1 MAEQIKDFEGYLR
14 RMQNGMDD
22 KLWCVN
28 KVDSKIIIDYGC
40 ADGTLLKHVRELRPD
55 CTLIGIDILP
65 DMLNIAR
72 TNVPDAQF
80 FTVDEFINENL
91 DCSGATLIL
100 SSVIHEIYSYCPDAE
115 AIMNRLLNMN
125 FDYIAIR
132 DMFVKTDTEH
142 QLVNIYLVSLLE
154 KKTSKKMVADFAE
167 FWGYPV
173 TLKRYIH
180 YLLKYRY
187 VDNWNREVREN
198 YLPIDLEPFIYL
210 VSQNYE
216 VKHLDHYTLPF
227 LKTQIKNDI
236 GIDLDVPT
244 HAKILLSKK
253 PL

>member
-1 MAEQIKDFEGYLR
+1 MEEIKDFEGYLR

-22 KLWCVN
+22 KLWWVN
-28 KVDSKIIIDYGC
+28 KVNSKIIVDYGC
-40 ADGTLLKHVRELRPD
+40 ADGTLLKHIRELHPD
-55 CTLIGIDILP
+55 YTLVGVDISE
-65 DMLNIAR
+65 DMLNVAR
-72 TNVPDAQF
+72 TNVHDAKFVTAQEF
-80 FTVDEFINENL
+80 LDTPVD
-91 DCSGATLIL
+91 CTGATLIL
-100 SSVIHEIYSYCPDAE
+100 SSVIHEIYSYDSEPQE
-115 AIMNRLLNMN
+115 TMNRLLNMN
-125 FDYIAIR
+125 FDHIAIR
-132 DMFVKTDTEH
+132 DMFVKTDTDH
-142 QLVNIYLVSLLE
+142 QLANIYLVSLLE
-154 KKTSKKMVADFAE
+154 KKTSKKMVADFTE

-187 VDNWNREVREN
+187 VDNWKREVREN
-198 YLPIDLEPFIYL
+198 YLPIDLEPFIHL

-253 PL
+253 QL